1 MAENPFEHLDEA
13 AAVEAYRAMKRQEA
27 EARKA
32 TRQAKQR
39 IRELRSG
46 WLQRRRERLATERR
60 ALTRGRLVRLRA
72 WDWVRWKLGLVR
84 WRCETCG
91 ERKPLEQIAQYG
103 GGVKVRCRACMPG
116 GGVETSAGGSRAL
129 PAGMSIDEAT
139 AASKTRA
146 RVQQVLARRLQ
157 QRRR

>member
-27 EARKA
+27 EARQGR
-32 TRQAKQR
+32 RQARSR
-39 IRELRSG
+39 IRQIRGG

-116 GGVETSAGGSRAL
+116 GGVGTSAGGSRAL

-139 AASKTRA
+139 ARA
-146 RVQQVLARRLQ
+146 RVQQVLARRLMS
-157 QRRR
+157 R